1 MISSPTLLSHS
12 LGQST
17 PAYGGNLNGFLREIR
32 SAISN
37 GDSSN
42 SETWKLANHHGTH
55 VDCPYHFCESG
66 KKITDYKPEEWVF
79 SNPFLLSVKAEPNE
93 LLGLAD
99 AREAIPLDSDCLI
112 IKTGFENYRG
122 QIEYW
127 KHNPGLTPE
136 LGEWLR
142 NHRPNLQIVGF
153 DFISLTAFQHRDLGR
168 EAHRTWLCP
177 KKGLREIRIIEDMKL
192 AELSK
197 SPRKLLVSPLLV
209 EDGDGSPV
217 TVWAFN

>member
-1 MISSPTLLSHS
+1 MISAPTLLSHPLS
-12 LGQST
+12 QDT
-17 PAYGGNLNGFLREIR
+17 PGYGGNLNAFLKEKR
-32 SAISN
+32 SSIAD

-66 KKITDYKPEEWVF
+66 KTVTDYRPEEWVF
-79 SNPFLLSVKAEPNE
+79 TNPFLLRVKAQPNE
-93 LLGLAD
+93 LLGLAEV
-99 AREAIPLDSDCLI
+99 RESIPLESDCLI
-112 IKTGFENYRG
+112 IKTGFEKLRR
-122 QIEYW
+122 QIDYW

-142 NHRPNLQIVGF
+142 THRPQLQIVGF
-153 DFISLTAFQHRDLGR
+153 DFISLTAFQHRELGR

-177 KKGLREIRIIEDMKL
+177 KQGLGNIRIVEDMKL
-192 AELSK
+192 SELSTNPK
-197 SPRKLLVSPLLV
+197 RVLVSPLLV